1 MSGDTEAIVEATV
14 GGLGYECV
22 DFERTARGLVRVF
35 IDKADGISVEDCAIV
50 SNQLSRVFLVEGID
64 FDRLEVSSPG
74 LDRPLKR
81 LADFQRFIG
90 QSAKVKLHARIGDR
104 KRFDGVIRSVGA
116 DGITFALIEAAALAV
131 GVSPRVPR
139 SQKAIQTK
147 PSAPVITNASC
158 QPKVTEIQITTIGA
172 RIEPK
177 FDALLTIPIA
187 SERCSSGT

>member
-116 DGITFALIEAAALAV
+116 DGITFALIEAAVAQAP
-131 GVSPRVPR
+131 GSSKSPKSASKAAKGNNKASDKTAEAKLITVPLENIDR
-139 SQKAIQTK
+139 ARLI
-147 PSAPVITNASC
+147 P
-158 QPKVTEIQITTIGA
+158 EI
-172 RIEPK
+172 
-177 FDALLTIPIA
+177 
-187 SERCSSGT
+187 

>member
-1 MSGDTEAIVEATV
+1 MSGDVEAIVEATV

-22 DFERTARGLVRVF
+22 DFERSARGLVRVF

-116 DGITFALIEAAALAV
+116 DGITFALLETPIAPAA
-131 GVSPRVPR
+131 GS
-139 SQKAIQTK
+139 TK
-147 PSAPVITNASC
+147 PPKTASKSVKGKSKTSDKSAEAKLITVPLEN
-158 QPKVTEIQITTIGA
+158 IDRA
-172 RIEPK
+172 R
-177 FDALLTIPIA
+177 LIP
-187 SERCSSGT
+187 EF

>member
-1 MSGDTEAIVEATV
+1 MSGDAEAIVEATV

-22 DFERTARGLVRVF
+22 DFERSARGLVRVF

-116 DGITFALIEAAALAV
+116 DGIAFALIEAAVVPSPGGTKSPKSASKLANGKHKASDKTAEV
-131 GVSPRVPR
+131 KLITVPLENIDR
-139 SQKAIQTK
+139 ARLI
-147 PSAPVITNASC
+147 P
-158 QPKVTEIQITTIGA
+158 EI
-172 RIEPK
+172 
-177 FDALLTIPIA
+177 
-187 SERCSSGT
+187 

>member
-22 DFERTARGLVRVF
+22 DFERSARGLVRVF
-35 IDKADGISVEDCAIV
+35 IDKAGGISVEDCAIV

-90 QSAKVKLHARIGDR
+90 QSAKVKLHSKIDDR
-104 KRFDGVIRSVGA
+104 KRFDGVIRSAGA
-116 DGITFALIEAAALAV
+116 DGITFAVDDVVASVVPKPANTLKAGSKAPPTTVRKSNVKKAV
-131 GVSPRVPR
+131 LN
-139 SQKAIQTK
+139 TK
-147 PSAPVITNASC
+147 VITVPLENIDRARLI
-158 QPKVTEIQITTIGA
+158 PEI
-172 RIEPK
+172 
-177 FDALLTIPIA
+177 
-187 SERCSSGT
+187 

>member
-1 MSGDTEAIVEATV
+1 MSGDAVAIVEATV

-22 DFERTARGLVRVF
+22 DFERSARGLLRVF
-35 IDKADGISVEDCAIV
+35 IDKVDGISVEDCAIV

-90 QSAKVKLHARIGDR
+90 QSAKVKLHARIDDR

-116 DGITFALIEAAALAV
+116 DGITFALVEVPGALVPGSNKSPKAASKAV
-131 GVSPRVPR
+131 KGKS
-139 SQKAIQTK
+139 KASEK
-147 PSAPVITNASC
+147 PSVAKLITVPLGNIDRARLI
-158 QPKVTEIQITTIGA
+158 PEI
-172 RIEPK
+172 
-177 FDALLTIPIA
+177 
-187 SERCSSGT
+187 

>member
-1 MSGDTEAIVEATV
+1 MSGDAETIVEATV

-22 DFERTARGLVRVF
+22 DFERSARGLVRVF

-90 QSAKVKLHARIGDR
+90 QSAKVKLHSKIDNR

-116 DGITFALIEAAALAV
+116 DGITFAADDAVTPPVAKPANALKAGSKVPPKSIGKSNAKKVVPNTKIITVPLENIDRARLI
-131 GVSPRVPR
+131 P
-139 SQKAIQTK
+139 
-147 PSAPVITNASC
+147 
-158 QPKVTEIQITTIGA
+158 EI
-172 RIEPK
+172 
-177 FDALLTIPIA
+177 
-187 SERCSSGT
+187 